1 MIQPYMVGMWIGLL
15 CLVMSICFFMDM
27 ITPDRE
33 EDVEERNIR
42 VELTVDDPQDYLSK
56 DNDYDDVNIYEEDKL
71 IEGD

>member
-1 MIQPYMVGMWIGLL
+1 
-15 CLVMSICFFMDM
+15 MDM